1 MSKPVI
7 RKPEIPKDHKIQGWI
22 DDRFGV
28 PNTVNIQAYKDIL
41 SWGNDYCYKEM
52 LEGVANQI
60 RLILAEN
67 PSWTTLEKA
76 LVSYWQAL
84 QLEEGSVNG

>member
-7 RKPEIPKDHKIQGWI
+7 KKPELPKDHKIQGWI

-41 SWGNDYCYKEM
+41 SWGIHYCYKEM
-52 LEGVANQI
+52 LKDFIEQI
-60 RLILAEN
+60 ELIVSRHT
-67 PSWTTLEKA
+67 PSPYRKA
-76 LVSYWQAL
+76 QVLLQAL
-84 QLEEGSVNG
+84 QSQLNEVG